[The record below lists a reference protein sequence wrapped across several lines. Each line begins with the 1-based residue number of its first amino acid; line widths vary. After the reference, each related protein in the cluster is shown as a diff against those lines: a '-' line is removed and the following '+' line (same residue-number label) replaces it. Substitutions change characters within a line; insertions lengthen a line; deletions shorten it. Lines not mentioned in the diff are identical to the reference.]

1 MRALSFSVLLVLVV
15 SLQIAAGADSSA
27 FTKLM
32 SDIIN
37 DEYADVDEGKFSFEL
52 ELTRWETIIQIQNQ

>member
-52 ELTRWETIIQIQNQ
+52 ELTR

>member
-15 SLQIAAGADSSA
+15 SLQIAAGAESSA

-37 DEYADVDEGKFSFEL
+37 DEYADVDGMFSFEL
-52 ELTRWETIIQIQNQ
+52 ELTH

>member
-1 MRALSFSVLLVLVV
+1 MRAINFSVLLVLVV

-32 SDIIN
+32 SDIIK
-37 DEYADVDEGKFSFEL
+37 DEYADVDEGKSSVEL
-52 ELTRWETIIQIQNQ
+52 GETIIQIQNQ